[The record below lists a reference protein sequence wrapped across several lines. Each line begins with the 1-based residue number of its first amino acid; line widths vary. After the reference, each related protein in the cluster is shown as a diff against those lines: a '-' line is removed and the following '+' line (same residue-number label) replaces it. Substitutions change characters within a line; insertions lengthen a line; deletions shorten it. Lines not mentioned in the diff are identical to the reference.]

1 MMMGKGR
8 KSRYNKP
15 RKRVAPP
22 TTLRAKSGR
31 TKVTIE
37 GKDATIEIDASS
49 VDVKVDHDYLD
60 VTTHTS
66 VNKEYLLSRRTWTIV
81 ARE

>member
-1 MMMGKGR
+1 MGKGR

-22 TTLRAKSGR
+22 TTLRAKSGQ
-31 TKVTIE
+31 TKITVE
-37 GKDATIEIDASS
+37 GKDATIRIDASS
-49 VDVKVDHDYLD
+49 VDIKVDHEYLD
-60 VTTHTS
+60 VTTFPS
-66 VNKEYLLSRRTWTIV
+66 VNREYVVGRRTWTII